1 MDKELKFWINCIPP
15 KSTHKSALR
24 IFKMKNGRQFVGRD
38 SKGLAVD
45 KMLQKLL
52 LPFKPSMPHQNA
64 VELHIRW
71 VYPYRK
77 SEPKK
82 NRNAPLPCIT
92 RPDSDNILKGL
103 IDAMTKVGFWRDDSL
118 IFRIHFEKFFSSNS
132 GIGVTIRTNYDSP
145 LVKKN

>member
-1 MDKELKFWINCIPP
+1 MQDEQKFWINCIPP
-15 KSTHKSALR
+15 KSTHQSALR

-52 LPFKPSMPHQNA
+52 LPFKPVVPYESA
-64 VELHIRW
+64 VELHVRW

-82 NRNAPLPCIT
+82 NRKAPLPCIT
-92 RPDSDNILKGL
+92 RPDADNLLKGL
-103 IDAMTKVGFWRDDSL
+103 LDAMTKVGFFKDDSV
-118 IFRIHFEKFFSSNS
+118 IFRISFEKFFSENS
-132 GIGVTIRTNYDSP
+132 GIGVIIRTDSGSP
-145 LVKKN
+145 TD